1 MEILKNNK
9 IKVGLVVAAIAAYFI
24 FGGNKAEAQ
33 ELEQTVKSWDIDV
46 EVGNYEKRIDGGLY
60 GSADVEYVKAS
71 SELGV
76 IGGLSLVGSIEQ
88 VKADE
93 EELYGT
99 IGTVLSTFIGD
110 ISTELLV
117 TSIDDNNAYELV
129 SSYGLDLFGIDS
141 ILSVTTEEGG
151 QYTADIAVG
160 TDLDITEHFAVTVG
174 VEYGQ
179 SFEYETDYSY
189 TLATIGVATTLDHLT
204 VFANLNYLNN
214 DLNTAQGTNGEWEST
229 SDFGVALNF

>member
-9 IKVGLVVAAIAAYFI
+9 IKVGLVVAAIAAFFI

-60 GSADVEYVKAS
+60 GSADVDYIKAS

-110 ISTELLV
+110 IATELYI
-117 TSIDDNNAYELV
+117 TSIDDVNAYELV
-129 SSYGLDLFGIDS
+129 SSYAVNLFGIDS
-141 ILSVTTEEGG
+141 LVSVTTEEGG

-160 TDLDITEHFAVTVG
+160 TDLDLTEHFAIAVG
-174 VEYGQ
+174 LEYGK
-179 SFEYETDYSY
+179 SFQYETDYSY
-189 TLATIGVATTLDHLT
+189 TLATVGVQTTLDHLT

-229 SDFGVALNF
+229 ADFGVALNF

>member
-9 IKVGLVVAAIAAYFI
+9 IKVGLVVAVIAAFFL
-24 FGGNKAEAQ
+24 FGGKAEAQ
-33 ELEQTVKSWDIDV
+33 ELEQTVKSWNIDV

-60 GSADVEYVKAS
+60 GSADVQYVKAS

-76 IGGLSLVGSIEQ
+76 IGGLSLIGSIEQ

-110 ISTELLV
+110 VSTELLV

-129 SSYGLDLFGIDS
+129 SSYGINLFGVDS
-141 ILSVTTEEGG
+141 IVSVTTEEGA

-160 TDLDITEHFAVTVG
+160 TDLDITEHFVIGVG

-179 SFEYETDYSY
+179 SFQYDTDYSY
-189 TLATIGVATTLDHLT
+189 TLATIGVQTTLDHLT

>member
-9 IKVGLVVAAIAAYFI
+9 IKVGLVVAAIAAFFI

-60 GSADVEYVKAS
+60 GSADVDYVKAS

-110 ISTELLV
+110 IATELYV
-117 TSIDDNNAYELV
+117 TSIDDVNAYELV
-129 SSYGLDLFGIDS
+129 SSYAVNLFGIDS
-141 ILSVTTEEGG
+141 IVSVTTEEGG

-160 TDLDITEHFAVTVG
+160 TDLDLTEHFAIAVG
-174 VEYGQ
+174 LEYGQ
-179 SFEYETDYSY
+179 SFQYETDYSY
-189 TLATIGVATTLDHLT
+189 TLATVGVQTTLDHLT

-214 DLNTAQGTNGEWEST
+214 DLSTAQGTDGEWEST
-229 SDFGVALNF
+229 ADFGVALNF

>member
-1 MEILKNNK
+1 
-9 IKVGLVVAAIAAYFI
+9 
-24 FGGNKAEAQ
+24 
-33 ELEQTVKSWDIDV
+33 
-46 EVGNYEKRIDGGLY
+46 
-60 GSADVEYVKAS
+60 
-71 SELGV
+71 
-76 IGGLSLVGSIEQ
+76 
-88 VKADE
+88 
-93 EELYGT
+93 
-99 IGTVLSTFIGD
+99 
-110 ISTELLV
+110 
-117 TSIDDNNAYELV
+117 
-129 SSYGLDLFGIDS
+129 LFGIDS
-141 ILSVTTEEGG
+141 LVSVTTEEGG
-151 QYTADIAVG
+151 LYTADIAVG

>member
-9 IKVGLVVAAIAAYFI
+9 IKVGLVVAAIAAFFI

-60 GSADVEYVKAS
+60 GSADAEYIKAS

-99 IGTVLSTFIGD
+99 IGTVLSTFVGD
-110 ISTELLV
+110 IGTELYI
-117 TSIDDNNAYELV
+117 TSIDDVNAYELV
-129 SSYGLDLFGIDS
+129 SSYTVNLFGIDS
-141 ILSVTTEEGG
+141 IVSVTTEEGG

-160 TDLDITEHFAVTVG
+160 TDLDLTEHFAIAVG
-174 VEYGQ
+174 LEYGQ
-179 SFEYETDYSY
+179 SFQYETDYSY
-189 TLATIGVATTLDHLT
+189 TLATVGVQTTLDHLT

-214 DLNTAQGTNGEWEST
+214 DLNTAQGTDGEWEST
-229 SDFGVALNF
+229 ADFGVALNF

>member
-9 IKVGLVVAAIAAYFI
+9 IKVGLVVAAIAAFFI

-46 EVGNYEKRIDGGLY
+46 QVGNYEKRIDGGLY
-60 GSADVEYVKAS
+60 GSADVEYIKAS

-110 ISTELLV
+110 IGTELYI
-117 TSIDDNNAYELV
+117 TSIDDVNAYELV
-129 SSYGLDLFGIDS
+129 SSYAVNLFGIDS
-141 ILSVTTEEGG
+141 LVSVTTEEGG

-160 TDLDITEHFAVTVG
+160 TDLDLTEHFAIAVG
-174 VEYGQ
+174 LEYGQ
-179 SFEYETDYSY
+179 SFQYETDYSY
-189 TLATIGVATTLDHLT
+189 TLATVGVQTTLDHLT

-229 SDFGVALNF
+229 ADFGVALNF

>member
-60 GSADVEYVKAS
+60 GSADVDYVKAS

-151 QYTADIAVG
+151 QYTADLAVG

-229 SDFGVALNF
+229 SDFGLALNF

>member
-9 IKVGLVVAAIAAYFI
+9 IKVGLVVAAIAAFFI

-46 EVGNYEKRIDGGLY
+46 QVGNYEKRIDGGLY
-60 GSADVEYVKAS
+60 GSADVEYIKAS

-110 ISTELLV
+110 IGTELYI
-117 TSIDDNNAYELV
+117 TSIDDVNAYELV
-129 SSYGLDLFGIDS
+129 SSYAVNLFGIDS
-141 ILSVTTEEGG
+141 IVSVTTEEGG

-160 TDLDITEHFAVTVG
+160 TDLDLTEHFAIAVG
-174 VEYGQ
+174 LEYGQ
-179 SFEYETDYSY
+179 SFQYETDYSY
-189 TLATIGVATTLDHLT
+189 TLATVGVQTTLDHLT

-229 SDFGVALNF
+229 ADFGVALNF

>member
-9 IKVGLVVAAIAAYFI
+9 IKVGLVVAAIAAFFI

-110 ISTELLV
+110 IATELYV
-117 TSIDDNNAYELV
+117 TSIDDVNAYELV
-129 SSYGLDLFGIDS
+129 SSYAVNLFGIDS
-141 ILSVTTEEGG
+141 LVSVTTEEGG

-160 TDLDITEHFAVTVG
+160 TDLDITEHFAIAVG

-179 SFEYETDYSY
+179 SFQYETDYSY
-189 TLATIGVATTLDHLT
+189 TLATIGVQTTLDHLT

-214 DLNTAQGTNGEWEST
+214 DLNTAEGTDGEWEST
-229 SDFGVALNF
+229 ADFGVALNF

>member
-9 IKVGLVVAAIAAYFI
+9 IKVGLVVAAIAAFFI

-99 IGTVLSTFIGD
+99 VGTVLSTFLGD
-110 ISTELLV
+110 IATELYI
-117 TSIDDNNAYELV
+117 TSIDDVNAYELV
-129 SSYGLDLFGIDS
+129 SSYAVNLFGIDS
-141 ILSVTTEEGG
+141 IVSVTTEEGG

-160 TDLDITEHFAVTVG
+160 TDLDLTEHFAIAVG
-174 VEYGQ
+174 LEYGQ
-179 SFEYETDYSY
+179 SFQYETDYSY
-189 TLATIGVATTLDHLT
+189 TLATIGVQTTLDHLT

-214 DLNTAQGTNGEWEST
+214 DLNSAQGTNGEWEST
-229 SDFGVALNF
+229 SDFGVSLNF

>member
-9 IKVGLVVAAIAAYFI
+9 IKVGLVVAAIGAFFI

-110 ISTELLV
+110 IATELYV
-117 TSIDDNNAYELV
+117 TSIDDVNAYELV
-129 SSYGLDLFGIDS
+129 SSYAVNLFGIDS
-141 ILSVTTEEGG
+141 LVSVTTEEGG

-160 TDLDITEHFAVTVG
+160 TDLDLTEHFAIAVG
-174 VEYGQ
+174 LEYGQ
-179 SFEYETDYSY
+179 SFQYETDYSY
-189 TLATIGVATTLDHLT
+189 TLATVGLQTTLDHLT

-214 DLNTAQGTNGEWEST
+214 DLNTAQGTDGEWEST
-229 SDFGVALNF
+229 ADFGVALNF

>member
-9 IKVGLVVAAIAAYFI
+9 IKVGLVVAAIAAFFI

-60 GSADVEYVKAS
+60 GSADAEYIKAS
-71 SELGV
+71 SKLGV

-110 ISTELLV
+110 ISTEV
-117 TSIDDNNAYELV
+117 YITSIDDVNAYELV
-129 SSYGLDLFGIDS
+129 SSYAVNLFGIDS
-141 ILSVTTEEGG
+141 IVSVTTEEGG

-160 TDLDITEHFAVTVG
+160 TDLDLTEHFAIAVG
-174 VEYGQ
+174 LEYGQ
-179 SFEYETDYSY
+179 SFQYETDYSY
-189 TLATIGVATTLDHLT
+189 TLATVGVQTTLDHLT

-214 DLNTAQGTNGEWEST
+214 DLSTAQGTDGDWEST

>member
-9 IKVGLVVAAIAAYFI
+9 IKVGLVVAAIAAFFI

-60 GSADVEYVKAS
+60 GSADAEYIKAS

-110 ISTELLV
+110 ISTEV
-117 TSIDDNNAYELV
+117 YITSIDDVNAYELV
-129 SSYGLDLFGIDS
+129 SSYAVNLFGIDS
-141 ILSVTTEEGG
+141 IVSVTTEEGG

-160 TDLDITEHFAVTVG
+160 TDLDLTEHFAIAVG
-174 VEYGQ
+174 LEYGQ
-179 SFEYETDYSY
+179 SFQYETDYSY
-189 TLATIGVATTLDHLT
+189 TLATVGVQTTLDHLT

-214 DLNTAQGTNGEWEST
+214 DLNTAQGTDGEWEST
-229 SDFGVALNF
+229 ADFGVALNF

>member
-9 IKVGLVVAAIAAYFI
+9 IKVGLVVAAIAAFFI

-60 GSADVEYVKAS
+60 GSADVDYVKAS

-110 ISTELLV
+110 IGTELYI
-117 TSIDDNNAYELV
+117 TSIDDVNAYELV
-129 SSYGLDLFGIDS
+129 SSYAVNLFGIDS
-141 ILSVTTEEGG
+141 LVSVTTEEGG

-160 TDLDITEHFAVTVG
+160 TDLDLTEHFAIAVG
-174 VEYGQ
+174 LEYGK
-179 SFEYETDYSY
+179 SFQYETDYSY
-189 TLATIGVATTLDHLT
+189 TLATVGVQTTLDHLT

-229 SDFGVALNF
+229 ADFGVALNF

>member
-9 IKVGLVVAAIAAYFI
+9 IKVGLVVAAIAAFFI

-60 GSADVEYVKAS
+60 GSADVQYVKAS

-76 IGGLSLVGSIEQ
+76 IGGLSLIGSIEQ

-99 IGTVLSTFIGD
+99 VGTVLSTFIGD
-110 ISTELLV
+110 IATELYV
-117 TSIDDNNAYELV
+117 TSIDDVNAYELV
-129 SSYGLDLFGIDS
+129 SSYAVNLFGIDS
-141 ILSVTTEEGG
+141 LVSVTTEEGG

-160 TDLDITEHFAVTVG
+160 TDLDLTEHFAIAVG
-174 VEYGQ
+174 LEYGQ
-179 SFEYETDYSY
+179 SFQYVTDYSY
-189 TLATIGVATTLDHLT
+189 TLATIGVQTTLDHLT

-229 SDFGVALNF
+229 ADFGVALNF

>member
-9 IKVGLVVAAIAAYFI
+9 IKVGLVVAAIAAFFI

-110 ISTELLV
+110 IATELYV
-117 TSIDDNNAYELV
+117 TSIDDVNAYELV
-129 SSYGLDLFGIDS
+129 SSYAVNLFGIDS
-141 ILSVTTEEGG
+141 LVSVTTEEGG

-160 TDLDITEHFAVTVG
+160 TDLDLTEHFAIAVG
-174 VEYGQ
+174 LEYGQ
-179 SFEYETDYSY
+179 SFQYETDYSY
-189 TLATIGVATTLDHLT
+189 TLATVGVQTTLDHLT

-229 SDFGVALNF
+229 ADFGVALNF

>member
-9 IKVGLVVAAIAAYFI
+9 IKVGLVVAAIAAFFL
-24 FGGNKAEAQ
+24 FGGKAEAQ

-60 GSADVEYVKAS
+60 GASDVEYVKAS

-99 IGTVLSTFIGD
+99 VGTVLSTFIGD
-110 ISTELLV
+110 VSTEVLL
-117 TSIDDNNAYELV
+117 TSIDGNNAYELI
-129 SSYGLDLFGIDS
+129 SSYGVNLFGIDS
-141 ILSVTTEEGG
+141 IVSVTTEEGG

-160 TDLDITEHFAVTVG
+160 TDLDLTEHFAIGVG

-179 SFEYETDYSY
+179 SFQYDTDYTY
-189 TLATIGVATTLDHLT
+189 TLVTLGVQTTLDHLT

-214 DLNTAQGTNGEWEST
+214 DLSTAQGTDGEWEST

>member
-9 IKVGLVVAAIAAYFI
+9 IKVGLVVAAIAAFFI

-60 GSADVEYVKAS
+60 GSADAEYIKAS
-71 SELGV
+71 SKLGV

-117 TSIDDNNAYELV
+117 TSIDDVNAYELV
-129 SSYGLDLFGIDS
+129 SSYAVNLFGIDS
-141 ILSVTTEEGG
+141 IVSVTTEEGG

-160 TDLDITEHFAVTVG
+160 TDLDLTEHFAVAVG
-174 VEYGQ
+174 LEYGQ
-179 SFEYETDYSY
+179 SFQYETDYSY
-189 TLATIGVATTLDHLT
+189 TLATVGVQTTLDHLT

-214 DLNTAQGTNGEWEST
+214 DLSTAQGTDGEWEST

>member
-9 IKVGLVVAAIAAYFI
+9 IKVGLVVAVIAAFFF
-24 FGGNKAEAQ
+24 FGGKAEAQ

-110 ISTELLV
+110 IATELYV
-117 TSIDDNNAYELV
+117 TSIDDVNAYELV
-129 SSYGLDLFGIDS
+129 SSYAVNLFGIDS
-141 ILSVTTEEGG
+141 IVSVTTEEGG

-160 TDLDITEHFAVTVG
+160 TDLDLTEHFAIAVG
-174 VEYGQ
+174 LEYGQ
-179 SFEYETDYSY
+179 SFQYVTDYSY
-189 TLATIGVATTLDHLT
+189 TLATIGVQTTLDHLT

-229 SDFGVALNF
+229 ADFGVALNF

>member
-9 IKVGLVVAAIAAYFI
+9 IKVGLVVAVIAAFFL
-24 FGGNKAEAQ
+24 FGGKAEAQ
-33 ELEQTVKSWDIDV
+33 DLEQTVKSWDIDV

-60 GSADVEYVKAS
+60 GSADVDYVKAS

-110 ISTELLV
+110 IATELYV
-117 TSIDDNNAYELV
+117 TSIDDVNAYELV
-129 SSYGLDLFGIDS
+129 SSYAVNLFGIDS
-141 ILSVTTEEGG
+141 IVSVTTEEGG

-160 TDLDITEHFAVTVG
+160 TDLDLTEHFAIAVG
-174 VEYGQ
+174 LEYGQ
-179 SFEYETDYSY
+179 SFQYVTDYSY
-189 TLATIGVATTLDHLT
+189 TLATIGVQTTLDHLT

-214 DLNTAQGTNGEWEST
+214 DLNTAQGTDGEWEST
-229 SDFGVALNF
+229 ADFGVALNF

>member
-9 IKVGLVVAAIAAYFI
+9 IKVGLVVAAIAAFFI

-46 EVGNYEKRIDGGLY
+46 QVGNYEKRIDGGLY
-60 GSADVEYVKAS
+60 GSADVEYIKAS

-110 ISTELLV
+110 IATELYV
-117 TSIDDNNAYELV
+117 TSIDDVNAYELV
-129 SSYGLDLFGIDS
+129 SSYAVNLFGIDS
-141 ILSVTTEEGG
+141 LVSVTTEEGG

-160 TDLDITEHFAVTVG
+160 TDLDLTEHFAIAVG
-174 VEYGQ
+174 LEYGQ
-179 SFEYETDYSY
+179 SFQYETDYSY
-189 TLATIGVATTLDHLT
+189 TLATVGVQTTLDHLT

-229 SDFGVALNF
+229 ADFGVALNF

>member
-9 IKVGLVVAAIAAYFI
+9 IKVGLVVAAIAAFFI

-60 GSADVEYVKAS
+60 GSADAEYIKAS

-99 IGTVLSTFIGD
+99 IGTVLSTFVGD
-110 ISTELLV
+110 IGTELYI
-117 TSIDDNNAYELV
+117 TSIDDVNAYELV
-129 SSYGLDLFGIDS
+129 SSYTVNLFGIDS
-141 ILSVTTEEGG
+141 IVSVTTEEGG

-160 TDLDITEHFAVTVG
+160 TDLDLTEHFAIAVG
-174 VEYGQ
+174 LEYGQ
-179 SFEYETDYSY
+179 SFQYETDYSY
-189 TLATIGVATTLDHLT
+189 TLATVGVQTTLDHLT

-229 SDFGVALNF
+229 ADFGVALNF

>member
-9 IKVGLVVAAIAAYFI
+9 IKVGLVVAAIAAFFI

-110 ISTELLV
+110 IATELYV
-117 TSIDDNNAYELV
+117 TSIDDVNVYELV
-129 SSYGLDLFGIDS
+129 SSYAVNLFGIDS
-141 ILSVTTEEGG
+141 IVSVTTEEGG

-160 TDLDITEHFAVTVG
+160 TDLDLTEHFAIAVG
-174 VEYGQ
+174 LEYGQ
-179 SFEYETDYSY
+179 SFQYVTDYSY
-189 TLATIGVATTLDHLT
+189 TLATIGVQTTLDHLT

-229 SDFGVALNF
+229 ADFGVALNF

>member
-1 MEILKNNK
+1 MEILKKNK
-9 IKVGLVVAAIAAYFI
+9 IKVGLVVAAIAAFFL
-24 FGGNKAEAQ
+24 FGGKAEAQ
-33 ELEQTVKSWDIDV
+33 DLEQTVKSWDIDV

-76 IGGLSLVGSIEQ
+76 IGGLSLIGSIEQ

-99 IGTVLSTFIGD
+99 IGTNLSTFIGD
-110 ISTELLV
+110 IATELYI
-117 TSIDDNNAYELV
+117 TSIDDVNAYELV
-129 SSYGLDLFGIDS
+129 SSYAVNLFGIDS
-141 ILSVTTEEGG
+141 LVSVTTEEGG

-160 TDLDITEHFAVTVG
+160 TDLDITEHFAIAVG
-174 VEYGQ
+174 LEYGQ
-179 SFEYETDYSY
+179 SFQYETDYSY
-189 TLATIGVATTLDHLT
+189 TLATIGVQTTLDQLA

-229 SDFGVALNF
+229 ADFGVALNF

>member
-9 IKVGLVVAAIAAYFI
+9 IKVGLVVAAIAAFFI

-110 ISTELLV
+110 IATELYV
-117 TSIDDNNAYELV
+117 TSIDDVNAYELV
-129 SSYGLDLFGIDS
+129 SSYAVNLFGIDS
-141 ILSVTTEEGG
+141 LVSVTTEEGG

-160 TDLDITEHFAVTVG
+160 TDLDLTEHFAIAVG
-174 VEYGQ
+174 LEYGQ
-179 SFEYETDYSY
+179 SFQYETDYSY
-189 TLATIGVATTLDHLT
+189 TLATVGVQTTLDHLT

-214 DLNTAQGTNGEWEST
+214 DLNTAQGTDGEWEST
-229 SDFGVALNF
+229 ADFGVALNF

>member
-9 IKVGLVVAAIAAYFI
+9 IKVGLVVAAIAAFFI

-60 GSADVEYVKAS
+60 GSADVEYIKAS

-99 IGTVLSTFIGD
+99 VGTVLSTFIGD
-110 ISTELLV
+110 IATELYV
-117 TSIDDNNAYELV
+117 TSIDDVNAYELV
-129 SSYGLDLFGIDS
+129 SSYAVNLFGIDS
-141 ILSVTTEEGG
+141 LVSVTTEEGG

-160 TDLDITEHFAVTVG
+160 TDLDLTEHFAIAVG
-174 VEYGQ
+174 LEYGQ
-179 SFEYETDYSY
+179 SFQYETDYSY
-189 TLATIGVATTLDHLT
+189 TLATVGVQTTLDHLT

-229 SDFGVALNF
+229 ADFGVALNF

>member
-9 IKVGLVVAAIAAYFI
+9 IKVGLVVAAIAAFFI

-33 ELEQTVKSWDIDV
+33 ELEQTVKSWNIDV

-99 IGTVLSTFIGD
+99 VGTVLSTFIGD
-110 ISTELLV
+110 VSAEVLL
-117 TSIDDNNAYELV
+117 TSIDGNNAYELI
-129 SSYGLDLFGIDS
+129 SSYGVNLFGIDS
-141 ILSVTTEEGG
+141 IVSVTTEEGG

-160 TDLDITEHFAVTVG
+160 TDLDLTEHFAIGVG

-179 SFEYETDYSY
+179 SFEYDTDYTY
-189 TLATIGVATTLDHLT
+189 TLVTLGVQTTLDHLT

-214 DLNTAQGTNGEWEST
+214 DLSTAQGTDGEWEST

>member
-1 MEILKNNK
+1 
-9 IKVGLVVAAIAAYFI
+9 VGLVVAAIAAFFI

-110 ISTELLV
+110 IATELYV
-117 TSIDDNNAYELV
+117 TSIDDVNAYELV
-129 SSYGLDLFGIDS
+129 SSYAVNLFGIDS
-141 ILSVTTEEGG
+141 LVSVTTEEGG

-160 TDLDITEHFAVTVG
+160 TDLDLTEHFAIAVG
-174 VEYGQ
+174 LEYGQ
-179 SFEYETDYSY
+179 SFQYETDYSY
-189 TLATIGVATTLDHLT
+189 TLATVGVQTTLDHLT

-214 DLNTAQGTNGEWEST
+214 DLNTAQGTDGEWEST
-229 SDFGVALNF
+229 ADFGVALNF

>member
-9 IKVGLVVAAIAAYFI
+9 IKVGLVVAAIAAFFI

-60 GSADVEYVKAS
+60 GSADAEYIKAS

-110 ISTELLV
+110 IGTELYI
-117 TSIDDNNAYELV
+117 TSIDDVNAYELV
-129 SSYGLDLFGIDS
+129 SSYAVNLFGIDS
-141 ILSVTTEEGG
+141 IVSVTTEEGG

-160 TDLDITEHFAVTVG
+160 TDLDLTEHFAIAVG
-174 VEYGQ
+174 LEYGQ
-179 SFEYETDYSY
+179 SFQYETDYSY
-189 TLATIGVATTLDHLT
+189 TLATVGVQTTLDHLT

-214 DLNTAQGTNGEWEST
+214 DLNTAQGTDGEWEST
-229 SDFGVALNF
+229 ADFGVALNF

>member
-9 IKVGLVVAAIAAYFI
+9 IKVGLVVAAIAAFFI

-110 ISTELLV
+110 IGTELYI
-117 TSIDDNNAYELV
+117 TSIDDVNAYELV
-129 SSYGLDLFGIDS
+129 SSYAVNLFGIDS
-141 ILSVTTEEGG
+141 IVSVTTEEGG

-160 TDLDITEHFAVTVG
+160 TDLDLTEHFAIAVG
-174 VEYGQ
+174 LEYGQ
-179 SFEYETDYSY
+179 SFQYETDYSY
-189 TLATIGVATTLDHLT
+189 TLATVGVQTTLDHLT

-229 SDFGVALNF
+229 ADFGVALNF

>member
-1 MEILKNNK
+1 MEILKKNK
-9 IKVGLVVAAIAAYFI
+9 IKVGLVVAAIAAFFL
-24 FGGNKAEAQ
+24 FGGKAEAQ
-33 ELEQTVKSWDIDV
+33 DLEQTVKSWDIDV

-71 SELGV
+71 SELGA

-99 IGTVLSTFIGD
+99 IGTNLSTFIGD
-110 ISTELLV
+110 IATELYI
-117 TSIDDNNAYELV
+117 TSIDDVNAYELV
-129 SSYGLDLFGIDS
+129 SSYAVNLFGIDS
-141 ILSVTTEEGG
+141 LVSVTTEEGG

-160 TDLDITEHFAVTVG
+160 TDLDITEHFAIAVG
-174 VEYGQ
+174 LEYGQ
-179 SFEYETDYSY
+179 SFQYETDYSY
-189 TLATIGVATTLDHLT
+189 TLATIGVQTTLDQLA

-229 SDFGVALNF
+229 ADFGVAFNF

>member
-9 IKVGLVVAAIAAYFI
+9 IKVGLVVAAIAAFFI

-110 ISTELLV
+110 IATELYV
-117 TSIDDNNAYELV
+117 TSIDDVNAYELV
-129 SSYGLDLFGIDS
+129 SSYAVNLFGIDS
-141 ILSVTTEEGG
+141 IVSVTTEEGG

-160 TDLDITEHFAVTVG
+160 TDLDLTEHFAIAVG
-174 VEYGQ
+174 LEYGQ
-179 SFEYETDYSY
+179 SFQYETDYSY
-189 TLATIGVATTLDHLT
+189 TLATVGVQTTLDHLT

-229 SDFGVALNF
+229 ADFGVALNF

>member
-9 IKVGLVVAAIAAYFI
+9 IKVGLVVAAIAAFFV

-60 GSADVEYVKAS
+60 GSADVDYVKAS

-88 VKADE
+88 VKADK

-110 ISTELLV
+110 IGTELYI
-117 TSIDDNNAYELV
+117 TSIDDVNAYELV
-129 SSYGLDLFGIDS
+129 SSYAVNLFGIDS
-141 ILSVTTEEGG
+141 LVSVTTEEGG

-160 TDLDITEHFAVTVG
+160 TDLDLTEHFAIAVG
-174 VEYGQ
+174 LEYGK
-179 SFEYETDYSY
+179 SFQYETDYSY
-189 TLATIGVATTLDHLT
+189 TLATVGVQTTLDHLT

-214 DLNTAQGTNGEWEST
+214 DLNTAQGTDGDWEST
-229 SDFGVALNF
+229 ADFGVALNF

>member
-9 IKVGLVVAAIAAYFI
+9 IKVGLVVAAIAAFFI

-110 ISTELLV
+110 IATELYV
-117 TSIDDNNAYELV
+117 TSIDDVNAYELV
-129 SSYGLDLFGIDS
+129 SSYAVNLFGIDS
-141 ILSVTTEEGG
+141 LVSVTTEEGG

-179 SFEYETDYSY
+179 SFQYETDYSY
-189 TLATIGVATTLDHLT
+189 TLATIGVQTTLDQLA

-214 DLNTAQGTNGEWEST
+214 DLNTAQGTDGEWEST
-229 SDFGVALNF
+229 ADFGVAFNF

>member
-9 IKVGLVVAAIAAYFI
+9 IKVGLVVAAIAAFFV

-60 GSADVEYVKAS
+60 GSADVDYVKAS

-110 ISTELLV
+110 IGTELYI
-117 TSIDDNNAYELV
+117 TSIDDVNAYELV
-129 SSYGLDLFGIDS
+129 SSYAVNLFGIDS
-141 ILSVTTEEGG
+141 LVSVTTEEGG

-160 TDLDITEHFAVTVG
+160 TDLDLTEHFAIAVG
-174 VEYGQ
+174 LEYGK
-179 SFEYETDYSY
+179 SFQYETDYSY
-189 TLATIGVATTLDHLT
+189 TLATVGVQTTLDHLT

-214 DLNTAQGTNGEWEST
+214 DLNTAQGTDGDWEST
-229 SDFGVALNF
+229 ADFGVALNF

>member
-9 IKVGLVVAAIAAYFI
+9 IKVGLVVAAIAAFFI

-60 GSADVEYVKAS
+60 GSADVDYVKAS

-110 ISTELLV
+110 IGTELYI
-117 TSIDDNNAYELV
+117 TSIDDVNAYELV
-129 SSYGLDLFGIDS
+129 SSYAVNLFGIDS
-141 ILSVTTEEGG
+141 LVSVTTEEGG

-160 TDLDITEHFAVTVG
+160 TDLDLTEHFAIAVG
-174 VEYGQ
+174 LEYGK
-179 SFEYETDYSY
+179 SFQYETDYSY
-189 TLATIGVATTLDHLT
+189 TLATVGVQTTLDHLT

-214 DLNTAQGTNGEWEST
+214 DLNTAQGTDGDWEST
-229 SDFGVALNF
+229 ADFGVALNF